1 MEDDPELPDEEPEL
15 DPLDEEPELE
25 PEPVEVLEEAVGPA
39 AVLTGWPLPLTYTVE
54 AGAV

>member
-1 MEDDPELPDEEPEL
+1 MDDDPELPDEEPEL
-15 DPLDEEPELE
+15 DPLNE
-25 PEPVEVLEEAVGPA
+25 VEVLEEAVEPA